1 MIVALILL
9 VPACLFAEFGFGL
22 WNLRNWARIATI
34 VLPCWARSAP
44 RWDFDARLCTSGLG
58 SASQFNSTQHRCG
71 CAVVSRP
78 AQRKE
83 ILRARLGR
91 LACRLPKKCRRD
103 RREILR
109 SLRRKCC
116 AQRILEGRVQIMMP
130 PAISIALMAMTA
142 SVSAKHGSITQDEL
156 VPNSRK
162 CSMRILLSG
171 RWMKRCIP
179 AGSELMTCA
188 WTNTNCV
195 P

>member
-116 AQRILEGRVQIMMP
+116 AQRILEGRS
-130 PAISIALMAMTA
+130 ADHDA
-142 SVSAKHGSITQDEL
+142 SRDLDSTDGDDGL
-156 VPNSRK
+156 
-162 CSMRILLSG
+162 RICQARFDHAG
-171 RWMKRCIP
+171 RVGP
-179 AGSELMTCA
+179 E
-188 WTNTNCV
+188 
-195 P
+195 